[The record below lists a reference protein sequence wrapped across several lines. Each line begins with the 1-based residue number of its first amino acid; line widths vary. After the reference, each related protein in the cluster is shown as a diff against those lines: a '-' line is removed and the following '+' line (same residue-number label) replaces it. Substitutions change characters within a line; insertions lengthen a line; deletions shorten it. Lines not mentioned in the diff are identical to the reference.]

1 MKTWVAF
8 LACFAILFLPLPAEA
23 AARAS
28 VTGKAYNVEVRS
40 VDVVYS
46 LDGTFRALETV
57 RTTGRQEKVNEVRF
71 AYDFEQEQ
79 PEAAGRF
86 LEDQTVEEDFRLAV
100 RREGDAETLL
110 FFSVFFS
117 LREFHF
123 SRQASVVDEREL
135 RRRLNR
141 KFGRFRR
148 LD

>member
-57 RTTGRQEKVNEVRF
+57 RTTGRQENVNSVRF

-79 PEAAGRF
+79 AEAAGRF
-86 LEDQTVEEDFRLAV
+86 LEDQKVALVQVDGFDPRIGAIAEAERVVVTVD
-100 RREGDAETLL
+100 G
-110 FFSVFFS
+110 
-117 LREFHF
+117 
-123 SRQASVVDEREL
+123 Q
-135 RRRLNR
+135 
-141 KFGRFRR
+141 
-148 LD
+148 